1 MYLIS
6 PLPHSSKSSIPS
18 SQAPPATLP
27 PAWYHQQHPHR
38 AVGHT
43 HNLNLTDGVIGFFQK
58 KNGSVEFYPKADA
71 GTKANFGFNVKY
83 NKKGTNLKGRVNIV
97 IRNGD
102 RVYQIKSNAINQL
115 SVDSTNATFNSKAN
129 IQDITDPYGKMTFE
143 VEHERIAL
151 LCGGIGITPMISIC
165 RYCTDK
171 HLNNKIT
178 LISSNKM
185 QKDII
190 FKDELEL
197 MQHRNDHLK
206 VVHTLTRP
214 IDEWKGCRGRIFKDI
229 TQEKN
234 ELVKYTQVES
244 FSTHSKK
251 PYTS

>member
-1 MYLIS
+1 
-6 PLPHSSKSSIPS
+6 
-18 SQAPPATLP
+18 
-27 PAWYHQQHPHR
+27 
-38 AVGHT
+38 
-43 HNLNLTDGVIGFFQK
+43 
-58 KNGSVEFYPKADA
+58 
-71 GTKANFGFNVKY
+71 
-83 NKKGTNLKGRVNIV
+83 
-97 IRNGD
+97 
-102 RVYQIKSNAINQL
+102 
-115 SVDSTNATFNSKAN
+115 
-129 IQDITDPYGKMTFE
+129 
-143 VEHERIAL
+143 
-151 LCGGIGITPMISIC
+151 
-165 RYCTDK
+165 
-171 HLNNKIT
+171 
-178 LISSNKM
+178 M